1 MLSLSSASVVMWCV
15 IGPFNARA
23 CNKSLCGKPVTSNLI
38 SPVVRHPATSP
49 MNFSRCK
56 TRRGGVARPCT
67 LFTSR
72 LHTRPHS
79 VTIRFATGSLA
90 IGRTVASATA
100 TASDPP
106 QAAIAAALLWELNAL
121 PFDHDTTTRL
131 PKKRLPTSLSSL
143 KAETVQPKPKRIR
156 RRRDFTRPH
165 ETDRSHRCPSP
176 TSPSPPSAS
185 TTSSSRRRPIRPRRG
200 PSTS

>member
-1 MLSLSSASVVMWCV
+1 MLSPCLLGKDTSHMTLYMYTVPSNSYAPLSV
-15 IGPFNARA
+15 P
-23 CNKSLCGKPVTSNLI
+23 KSGLSHFP
-38 SPVVRHPATSP
+38 
-49 MNFSRCK
+49 RCK

-79 VTIRFATGSLA
+79 VTIRFASGSLA

-131 PKKRLPTSLSSL
+131 PKERLPTHVPLFTQSRNRATQTQADPQTRLHSP
-143 KAETVQPKPKRIR
+143 A
-156 RRRDFTRPH
+156 RD
-165 ETDRSHRCPSP
+165 
-176 TSPSPPSAS
+176 
-185 TTSSSRRRPIRPRRG
+185 RPIAMSFTELAQSAKRKHDQIKCAV
-200 PSTS
+200 

>member
-1 MLSLSSASVVMWCV
+1 MRLLAPLPSPPRAETGQRFAATQAACTSRARWLKTWSPRQRSRNGLQTWAGAFWPRSPPPPPPSKSVRGASCRPILGTQPCDGVQCVHVGICPSHLLSNSYAPLSV
-15 IGPFNARA
+15 P
-23 CNKSLCGKPVTSNLI
+23 KSGLSHFP
-38 SPVVRHPATSP
+38 
-49 MNFSRCK
+49 RCK

-79 VTIRFATGSLA
+79 VTIRFASGSLA

-121 PFDHDTTTRL
+121 PFDHDTTTLL
-131 PKKRLPTSLSSL
+131 P
-143 KAETVQPKPKRIR
+143 
-156 RRRDFTRPH
+156 
-165 ETDRSHRCPSP
+165 
-176 TSPSPPSAS
+176 
-185 TTSSSRRRPIRPRRG
+185 RPR
-200 PSTS
+200 

>member
-1 MLSLSSASVVMWCV
+1 
-15 IGPFNARA
+15 
-23 CNKSLCGKPVTSNLI
+23 
-38 SPVVRHPATSP
+38 

-79 VTIRFATGSLA
+79 VTIRFASGSLA
-90 IGRTVASATA
+90 IGRTVTSATA

-121 PFDHDTTTRL
+121 PFDHDTTTPL
-131 PKKRLPTSLSSL
+131 PQPASTKVAQIGSTRSCGFLRSVAALSTL
-143 KAETVQPKPKRIR
+143 LYFCGGGTQHH
-156 RRRDFTRPH
+156 TRSSCNMLL
-165 ETDRSHRCPSP
+165 R
-176 TSPSPPSAS
+176 PSAALAVGALRTPWNVAGS
-185 TTSSSRRRPIRPRRG
+185 ATYSCRTG
-200 PSTS
+200 EHLV

>member
-1 MLSLSSASVVMWCV
+1 MSVPKSGLSHF
-15 IGPFNARA
+15 P
-23 CNKSLCGKPVTSNLI
+23 
-38 SPVVRHPATSP
+38 
-49 MNFSRCK
+49 RCK

-79 VTIRFATGSLA
+79 VTIRFASGSLA

-121 PFDHDTTTRL
+121 PFDHDTTTPL
-131 PKKRLPTSLSSL
+131 PRPASTKVAQIGSISACT
-143 KAETVQPKPKRIR
+143 PKRCNPKTQAGIR
-156 RRRDFTRPH
+156 TNLHPARERALDLRTAASSCSWSRRPCLLLFLDCRRKFGFFPSWDACPLVGRP
-165 ETDRSHRCPSP
+165 TP
-176 TSPSPPSAS
+176 PPSGS
-185 TTSSSRRRPIRPRRG
+185 VGR
-200 PSTS
+200 PSTPLCTSYEFLLLCEQ